1 MSARGANYS
10 SQAATARANG
20 IAQRQQAYANAYKL
34 ETDAASQSYLAA
46 DNMMTMRRNQAA
58 AVDEV
63 RLANGA
69 SGFDAS
75 GGSKL
80 QTEQSVADIFEQAI
94 ANMMKSNTIS
104 DQNARMQANAFRR
117 QGDTSLNLGNIQ
129 ADYLNRMSSIS
140 SKYSKWLLVGS
151 GLSMLGGLG
160 MKFNY
165 GDGSSGKN
173 NGSTSGG
180 KTGGSAGKASSSAS
194 K

>member
-1 MSARGANYS
+1 MSAQAANYD
-10 SQAATARANG
+10 SQAVTARANG

-46 DNMMTMRRNQAA
+46 DNMMTMRRNQTA
-58 AVDEV
+58 AVDET

-80 QTEQSVADIFEQAI
+80 QAEQSVADVFEQAI

-104 DQNARMQANAFRR
+104 DQNARMQANAYRR

-129 ADYLNRMSSIS
+129 ADYLNRMSSINR
-140 SKYSKWLLVGS
+140 KYSRWALVGS
-151 GLSMLGGLG
+151 ALSSM
-160 MKFNY
+160 
-165 GDGSSGKN
+165 GSF
-173 NGSTSGG
+173 GSKANWGSGG
-180 KTGGSAGKASSSAS
+180 THPANQLGNNITYDANGIPYAQEI
-194 K
+194 

>member
-1 MSARGANYS
+1 MGDALNMSAQGANYS

-34 ETDAASQSYLAA
+34 ETDAASQSFLAA
-46 DNMMTMRRNQAA
+46 DNMMTMRRNQTVAM
-58 AVDEV
+58 DEA

-80 QTEQSVADIFEQAI
+80 HAEQSVADVFEQAI

-104 DQNARMQANAFRR
+104 DQNARMQANAYRR

-129 ADYLNRMSSIS
+129 ADYLNRMSRIS
-140 SKYSKWLLVGS
+140 SKYARWALVGS
-151 GLSMLGGLG
+151 GLSTLGQLGLKYNWG
-160 MKFNY
+160 
-165 GDGSSGKN
+165 GSGKD
-173 NGSTSGG
+173 SG
-180 KTGGSAGKASSSAS
+180 KQESSSDMGRVGKS
-194 K
+194 TF

>member
-1 MSARGANYS
+1 MSAQGANYS
-10 SQAATARANG
+10 SQAATARANA

-46 DNMMTMRRNQAA
+46 DNMMTMRRNQTA
-58 AVDEV
+58 AVDET

-80 QTEQSVADIFEQAI
+80 QAEQSVADVFEQAI

-104 DQNARMQANAFRR
+104 DQNTRMQANAYRR

-129 ADYLNRMSSIS
+129 ADYLNRMSSINR
-140 SKYSKWLLVGS
+140 KYSKWALVGS
-151 GLSMLGGLG
+151 GLSTLGQLG
-160 MKFNY
+160 MKYNWK
-165 GDGSSGKN
+165 G
-173 NGSTSGG
+173 SGG
-180 KTGGSAGKASSSAS
+180 THPANQLGNNITYDASGIPYAQEI
-194 K
+194 